1 MHRGSL
7 HRWTRQVSFVSFR
20 APVLVAIALIEIG
33 MEKLNAIQ
41 LIRMKRKGAINMQQY
56 TSFMKYKKMGF
67 KGKQDSCC
75 LIF

>member
-1 MHRGSL
+1 MHCHPLYRRSRPVSL
-7 HRWTRQVSFVSFR
+7 FSIR

-56 TSFMKYKKMGF
+56 SSFMKYKKLGF
-67 KGKQDSCC
+67 KGKKDICC
-75 LIF
+75 IIF

>member
-1 MHRGSL
+1 MHSCTL
-7 HRWTRQVSFVSFR
+7 HSGTREVRLLSYR

-56 TSFMKYKKMGF
+56 TSFMKYKKIGF